1 MEYTILYGTP
11 SILEREVMYHIKRG
25 FEPLGGVSNFN
36 QTLAQAMVKKP
47 LNNTVEDRQTLS
59 CKNYYG
65 CPWKDGLDCNDRC
78 MKYTPAT

>member
-36 QTLAQAMVKKP
+36 QTLAQAMVKSLPIIRLKIGR
-47 LNNTVEDRQTLS
+47 L
-59 CKNYYG
+59 
-65 CPWKDGLDCNDRC
+65 
-78 MKYTPAT
+78 

>member
-47 LNNTVEDRQTLS
+47 PNNTVADVCAYCSSELVYITNDQYV
-59 CKNYYG
+59 CKNCY
-65 CPWKDGLDCNDRC
+65 KFQHAQR
-78 MKYTPAT
+78 